1 MRPPVRL
8 FRGALPFLC
17 RRSGRGLSSPL
28 HGNNTHMR
36 DSGKSILETKDGV
49 RRLKGVPLLVRIDSG
64 RGKTTVVRGRVD
76 GVFPAV
82 FTLRL
87 DNGEIRSFSY
97 SDVHTRGVMFLPPDD
112 DKT

>member
-8 FRGALPFLC
+8 FRSAPRFF
-17 RRSGRGLSSPL
+17 RRSGRGLSSPF

-97 SDVHTRGVMFLPPDD
+97 SDVHTRGVMFLPPDN

>member
-1 MRPPVRL
+1 M
-8 FRGALPFLC
+8 
-17 RRSGRGLSSPL
+17 
-28 HGNNTHMR
+28 
-36 DSGKSILETKDGV
+36 
-49 RRLKGVPLLVRIDSG
+49 
-64 RGKTTVVRGRVD
+64 RGRVD